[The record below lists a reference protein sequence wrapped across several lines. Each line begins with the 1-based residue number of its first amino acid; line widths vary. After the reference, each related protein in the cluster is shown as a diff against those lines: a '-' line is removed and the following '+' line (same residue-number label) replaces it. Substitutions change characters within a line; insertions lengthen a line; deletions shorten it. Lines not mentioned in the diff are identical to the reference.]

1 MYTANFRE
9 SERETAMEAYM
20 GVPMAALTPSGN
32 SQVMLDRDVVVYDR
46 SLRPVFRDSV
56 RMAEA
61 ISGEAGKGTLM
72 VDQVRAALSPGQYF
86 LATQVRDPISRKI
99 QAHKTYVTV
108 QSFRGEALA
117 LSDLELAGQIVE
129 VEEQVGKFQK
139 GDLRV
144 VPLPSKTFAKA
155 QPVYLYYEV
164 YNLSRDAFGQ
174 TSYRVEYRL
183 KGIQGTGVIR
193 GLGRLLGQTPRA
205 DGVQISYEH
214 TGTATSEPLYIAL
227 DVPENSKE
235 QLEIEVV
242 VTDLNKS
249 DTPSVSKQAQFVL
262 GD

>member
-1 MYTANFRE
+1 
-9 SERETAMEAYM
+9 M
-20 GVPMAALTPSGN
+20 GVPMAALTPSGD
-32 SQVMLDRDVVVYDR
+32 SRLMLDREVVVYDR

-56 RMAEA
+56 RVAEA
-61 ISGEAGKGTLM
+61 ISEQAEKGTLM
-72 VDQVRAALSPGQYF
+72 VDQTRAALSPGQYL
-86 LATQVRDPISRKI
+86 LAAQVRDPISRKI
-99 QAHKTYVTV
+99 QVHKTYVAV
-108 QSFRGEALA
+108 SSFRGEALS

-129 VEEQVGKFQK
+129 VGDRAGKFQK
-139 GDLRV
+139 GDLQV
-144 VPLPSKTFAKA
+144 VPLPSKTFAKG

-174 TSYRVEYRL
+174 TRYRVEYRL
-183 KGIQGTGVIR
+183 KGVQGTGLIR
-193 GLGRLLGQTPRA
+193 GLGRLLSQTPQT

-242 VTDLNKS
+242 VTDLNRPN
-249 DTPSVSKQAQFVL
+249 TPNVSKQARFVL

>member
-1 MYTANFRE
+1 M
-9 SERETAMEAYM
+9 
-20 GVPMAALTPSGN
+20 
-32 SQVMLDRDVVVYDR
+32 
-46 SLRPVFRDSV
+46 
-56 RMAEA
+56 
-61 ISGEAGKGTLM
+61 
-72 VDQVRAALSPGQYF
+72 
-86 LATQVRDPISRKI
+86 RDPISRKV
-99 QAHKTYVTV
+99 QVHKTYVTV
-108 QSFRGEALA
+108 PSFRGEALA

-129 VEEQVGKFQK
+129 VGEQVGKFQK
-139 GDLRV
+139 GNLRV

-174 TSYRVEYRL
+174 TRYRVEYRL
-183 KGIQGTGVIR
+183 KGVQGTGLIR
-193 GLGRLLGQTPRA
+193 GLGRLLSQTPRA

-249 DTPSVSKQAQFVL
+249 DTPSASKQARFL
-262 GD
+262 MGD